1 MALDAVRERRVDER
15 VGVVR
20 AAAVDVQG
28 LHDAPRVLDDRER
41 EDLRRQRLVHA
52 RDVEGKFAIQN
63 IEGPGVLRVL
73 CRERPVLVLRAIHDL
88 FAEVRG
94 YGHVL
99 AVAVDLGLPARQAPV
114 VAEPLDHAVHEDA
127 AGVAEVREGHR
138 RVVPEG
144 LATPLVAL
152 NKSRLV

>member
-1 MALDAVRERRVDER
+1 MPWSGQIGLPPNRRHTRQPLRVALDAVRERRVDER

-73 CRERPVLVLRAIHDL
+73 CRERPVPVSYTHLT
-88 FAEVRG
+88 
-94 YGHVL
+94 
-99 AVAVDLGLPARQAPV
+99 LPTKA
-114 VAEPLDHAVHEDA
+114 
-127 AGVAEVREGHR
+127 
-138 RVVPEG
+138 
-144 LATPLVAL
+144 
-152 NKSRLV
+152 